1 MFKGIWALL
10 SLSFI
15 FPWNRKPWLDNFM
28 FIVTLECAICEYEHT
43 SLKIISRGPNNG
55 STCIW
60 EKYFIIVWG
69 ECDTLLKQMELQFSS
84 FSLISVRDSAKKSQ
98 RNKNLEASCN
108 LLNNWIHMTRVTSP
122 LETTVCP
129 LEMVLVWVS
138 LPAGEV
144 GKKREGHFKTTHFIK
159 SSYS

>member
-84 FSLISVRDSAKKSQ
+84 FSLISVRDSAKNIKKSQ

-108 LLNNWIHMTRVTSP
+108 LLKQLNSHDQSNFSTRNNCLSARDGLGMSISP
-122 LETTVCP
+122 CRRS
-129 LEMVLVWVS
+129 W
-138 LPAGEV
+138 
-144 GKKREGHFKTTHFIK
+144 
-159 SSYS
+159 